1 VRAAARWIRADLR
14 TQWGQALAAVA
25 VVGGVVAA
33 LLLSATLLEGATN
46 PWRALFDQTRGA
58 QVWLRLTAGARA
70 RPLAALPGVTGLAGP
85 YRTTAA
91 TLVLGAVKAP
101 VELRATPAMP
111 PIGRLLVRQGRWLT
125 PSAPSGVVLEAS
137 LARAVRAR
145 PGQELVIDG
154 LDGAAVRVRVLGLAD
169 TSDQG
174 FYPDQTP
181 GLMWVRPGLIGRVE
195 PVRRHTGE
203 VAGLRLADS
212 PAAGFVV
219 QQAVTMLGSGAVV
232 SVSTWREAEQSMAR
246 GDPLLGLL
254 LAVFGLVA
262 LGAALLAIGNAAG
275 GRVLVQLRD
284 LAMLKTLGFT
294 PRQLVGML
302 LAEHAGLGLAGIGT
316 GLAAAQL
323 AIPLLPAGTL
333 AAVAPLPAG
342 WVALGAAGTEVAVL
356 LATAL
361 PAIRAARLWP
371 VAAIRPP
378 VPAGRLSRLARAAMA
393 ARLPPA
399 VVLGARAAF
408 MRRLPAALTIGGL
421 ALPVMMITIGL
432 GCWSTL
438 DSVQRHPAEI
448 GLAAALTVNAGELTG
463 KEAGALIAADRQ
475 VAAVYP
481 TAAVSAL
488 LPGETSTITTLGM
501 GTSGRPYPFRVAAG
515 RLYGAPGEAVAS
527 QGLLAAAHL
536 QVGEYIR
543 MPVGGVPVIF
553 HIVGRIIEPEY
564 GGQVLA
570 YGIDTLSQA
579 GAAAPPLFYS
589 LVLRPGISPAAA
601 LTHLLRVSHGRL
613 DVAET
618 ANPASGL
625 GVVRV
630 LLGGLFLVLA
640 LVGLTSLFTASAVGL
655 RDHLRDVG
663 VLRAMGLTP
672 GQVMAVLVLSSG
684 VLAVLATAAG
694 AGLGLALST
703 RLINLGGQAY
713 GIGAGIGSPPSLAA
727 VLSAAVAAIAA
738 TTLAAV
744 IPAWRAAR
752 LPVAAMIGPT
762 G

>member
-1 VRAAARWIRADLR
+1 VRAAIRWIRADLR
-14 TQWGQALAAVA
+14 GRWGQALAAVS

-33 LLLSATLLEGATN
+33 LLLSATLLAAATD
-46 PWRALFDQTRGA
+46 PWQALFAQTRGA
-58 QVWLRLTAGARA
+58 QVWLRLTAGTPVRGLAR
-70 RPLAALPGVTGLAGP
+70 LPGVTGVAGP
-85 YRTTAA
+85 YRTAAA
-91 TLVLGAVKAP
+91 TLVQGAVKAP
-101 VELRATPAMP
+101 VELRATSVMPA
-111 PIGRLLVRQGRWLT
+111 IGRLLVRQGCWLAA
-125 PSAPSGVVLEAS
+125 SAPSGVVLESS
-137 LARAVRAR
+137 LARALRAR
-145 PGQELVIDG
+145 PGQDLVIDG
-154 LDGAAVRVRVLGLAD
+154 LDGSSVRVRVLGLAD

-181 GLMWVRPGLIGRVE
+181 GLIWALPGLVSQVE
-195 PVRRHTGE
+195 PVPRHTGE
-203 VAGLRLADS
+203 AVGLRLAD
-212 PAAGFVV
+212 PAAAGFVV
-219 QQAVTMLGSGAVV
+219 QQAVTQLGSGAVV
-232 SVSTWREAEQSMAR
+232 SASTWRQAESSMAR

-275 GRVLVQLRD
+275 GRVLVQLQD

-294 PRQLVGML
+294 PRQLVCML

-316 GLAAAQL
+316 GLAAAW
-323 AIPLLPAGTL
+323 LLRPVTVA
-333 AAVAPLPAG
+333 APLPPAG
-342 WVALGAAGTEVAVL
+342 WVAAGAAGTELAVL
-356 LATAL
+356 LATGL

-371 VAAIRPP
+371 VAAVRPP

-393 ARLPPA
+393 TRLPPA

-408 MRRLPAALTIGGL
+408 TRRLPAALTIGGL
-421 ALPVMMITIGL
+421 ALPMMMITIGL

-448 GLAAALTVNAGELTG
+448 GLAAALTASAGEL
-463 KEAGALIAADRQ
+463 AGPQAARLIAADRQ
-475 VAAVYP
+475 VAAAYP
-481 TAAVSAL
+481 SVQVSAL

-515 RLYGAPGEAVAS
+515 RLYRAPGEAVAS

-536 QVGEYIR
+536 RVGEYIR

-579 GAAAPPLFYS
+579 GAALPPLFYS
-589 LVLRPGISPAAA
+589 LVLRPGVSPGAA
-601 LTHLLRVSHGRL
+601 LAHLLRVSAGRL
-613 DVAET
+613 DVAEA
-618 ANPASGL
+618 ANPAASL

-630 LLGGLFLVLA
+630 LLSGLFGVLA

-655 RDHLRDVG
+655 RDHFRDVG

-672 GQVMAVLVLSSG
+672 GQVLAALVLSTS
-684 VLAVLATAAG
+684 VLAVLATVTG
-694 AGLGLALST
+694 AGLGLALAT

-713 GIGAGIGSPPSLAA
+713 GIGAGIGSPPSLTATAGAA
-727 VLSAAVAAIAA
+727 LAAVAV

-744 IPAWRAAR
+744 IPARRAAR
-752 LPVAAMIGPT
+752 LPVAALIGPA